1 MAFVVAGVWA
11 APSVAFAQEAA
22 GSRPVVTM
30 VALAALS
37 IVPFLFM
44 AATSFAKISVV
55 LSILRNALGTGQ
67 VPSGT
72 ILSGLAVILSLYVM
86 TPVGQEIAEVAGPA
100 AARID
105 ADDPTSSGSIDA
117 FLEALDAGEEPL
129 RDFLER
135 NAGDHER
142 ALFLDLARRSRDA
155 DRRDEVTG
163 RDLLVLLPA
172 FLVTEL
178 KEAFAIGFVILL
190 PFLVIDL
197 VVANLLLAM
206 GMMMVSPQV
215 FSLPL
220 KLLLFVL
227 IDLWGKILGGLVA
240 NYA

>member
-1 MAFVVAGVWA
+1 MPLSGGVVAFVVAGVWA

-105 ADDPTSSGSIDA
+105 
-117 FLEALDAGEEPL
+117 
-129 RDFLER
+129 
-135 NAGDHER
+135 
-142 ALFLDLARRSRDA
+142 
-155 DRRDEVTG
+155 
-163 RDLLVLLPA
+163 
-172 FLVTEL
+172 
-178 KEAFAIGFVILL
+178 
-190 PFLVIDL
+190 
-197 VVANLLLAM
+197 
-206 GMMMVSPQV
+206 
-215 FSLPL
+215 
-220 KLLLFVL
+220 
-227 IDLWGKILGGLVA
+227 
-240 NYA
+240 